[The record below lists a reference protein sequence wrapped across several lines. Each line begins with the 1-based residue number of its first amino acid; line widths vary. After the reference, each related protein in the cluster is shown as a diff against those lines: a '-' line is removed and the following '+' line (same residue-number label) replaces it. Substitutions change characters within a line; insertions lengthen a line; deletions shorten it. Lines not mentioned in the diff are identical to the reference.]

1 MKKSYFITLT
11 SLLYRSTEDFPNEAL
26 LQLKIR
32 SLANEILAGLILID
46 LKNPQ
51 ALEQEKQKFSSQVS
65 QNIKDLDEYLAL
77 ARSKDLLERDNF
89 LFIRQEYI
97 KVKDEVERLMGKS
110 EAQEASGLPRT
121 KDIKERKE
129 SSLKT
134 RQKEILKILA
144 QKQSAQVSDL
154 QKFFPKIC
162 KRTLRRDLDNLLK
175 QGLVVRIG
183 QWNEVFY
190 KLKT

>member
-1 MKKSYFITLT
+1 MKRSYFITLT
-11 SLLYRSTEDFPNEAL
+11 LLLHQSTEDFPNEAL

-46 LKNPQ
+46 LENPQ

-65 QNIKDLDEYLAL
+65 QNIKDLDEYLTL
-77 ARSKDLLERDNF
+77 ARSKNLLERDNF
-89 LFIRQEYI
+89 LFIRQEYS
-97 KVKDEVERLMGKS
+97 KVKDEAERLMGKS

-134 RQKEILKILA
+134 RQKKILKILA
-144 QKQSAQVSDL
+144 REQSAQVSDL
-154 QKFFPKIC
+154 QKFFPKIS
-162 KRTLRRDLDNLLK
+162 KRTLRRDLDDLLK

>member
-1 MKKSYFITLT
+1 MERSYFITLT
-11 SLLYRSTEDFPNEAL
+11 LLLHQSTEDFPNEAL

-32 SLANEILAGLILID
+32 NLANEILAGLILID
-46 LKNPQ
+46 LKNPK

-65 QNIKDLDEYLAL
+65 QDIKDLDEYLAL
-77 ARSKDLLERDNF
+77 ARSKNLLERDNF
-89 LFIRQEYI
+89 LFIRQEYS
-97 KVKDEVERLMGKS
+97 KVKDEIERLMGKS
-110 EAQEASGLPRT
+110 KAQEASGLPRT

-134 RQKEILKILA
+134 RQKKILKILA
-144 QKQSAQVSDL
+144 REQSAQVSDL
-154 QKFFPKIC
+154 QKFFPKIS
-162 KRTLRRDLDNLLK
+162 KRTLRRDLDDLLK
-175 QGLVVRIG
+175 RGLVVRIG